1 MGNIIGWGH
10 NKFGRNDTQSTED
23 MIAEVVSEAI
33 SHAQVDPK
41 DIDNIV
47 VGTFNNGFQKQDFH
61 GALPAINCE
70 VLKHVPSLRVEN
82 ACATG
87 SAAIHTALNSIEA
100 KRSKLNLVVGVEKMT
115 DRSTKEAGD
124 ILLGASYR
132 KEEDKIDGGF
142 AGVFAQIT
150 DTYFQRYGDQTKYLS
165 KIAAKN
171 HKNGAV
177 NPYAHMQVDLGFD
190 FCNKVS
196 EKNPLVAPPLKRSDC
211 SMISD
216 GAAALIIADDELA
229 LEAEKAISFKARV
242 QMNDL
247 MPMSKRDKTEFR
259 GASLSWKKALS
270 DAQVNLMDLSFV
282 ETHDCFTIAE
292 LIEYEAMGLTQRGE
306 GYKVLEEGTVYK
318 DGKLPI
324 NPSGGLKAKGHPVG
338 ATGVSQH
345 VMACMQLV
353 GEAKDMQIKDAS
365 LGGIFNMGGSAVA
378 NYVSILERKSYR
390 FASNHYYKTW

>member
-10 NKFGRNDTQSTED
+10 NKFGRNDTQTTED
-23 MIAEVVSEAI
+23 MISEVVSEAI

-171 HKNGAV
+171 HKNGAL

-216 GAAALIIADDELA
+216 GAAALIIADEELA
-229 LEAEKAISFKARV
+229 LEAERSISFKARV

-259 GASLSWKKALS
+259 GAALSWKKALS
-270 DAQVNLMDLSFV
+270 DAQINLMDLSFV

-292 LIEYEAMGLTQRGE
+292 LIEYEAMGLTKRGE

-353 GEAKDMQIKDAS
+353 GEAKDMQITNAS

-378 NYVSILERKSYR
+378 NYVSILERKS
-390 FASNHYYKTW
+390 

>member
-10 NKFGRNDTQSTED
+10 NKFGRNDTQTTED
-23 MIAEVVSEAI
+23 MISEVVSEAI

-41 DIDNIV
+41 EIDNIV

-229 LEAEKAISFKARV
+229 LEAERSISFKARV

-292 LIEYEAMGLTQRGE
+292 LIEYEAMGLTKRGE

-353 GEAKDMQIKDAS
+353 GEAKDMQITNAS

-378 NYVSILERKSYR
+378 NYVSILERKS
-390 FASNHYYKTW
+390 

>member
-10 NKFGRNDTQSTED
+10 NKFGRNDTQSIEE
-23 MIAEVVSEAI
+23 MIAEVVSEAT

-150 DTYFQRYGDQTKYLS
+150 DTYFQRYGDQAKYLS

-229 LEAEKAISFKARV
+229 LEAERAISFKSRV

-247 MPMSKRDKTEFR
+247 MPMSKRDKTEFL

-270 DAQVNLMDLSFV
+270 DAQINLMDLSFV

-292 LIEYEAMGLTQRGE
+292 LIEYEAMGLTKKGE

-378 NYVSILERKSYR
+378 NYVSILERKS
-390 FASNHYYKTW
+390 

>member
-10 NKFGRNDTQSTED
+10 NKFGRNDIQSTED

-171 HKNGAV
+171 HKNGVV

-378 NYVSILERKSYR
+378 NYVSILERKS
-390 FASNHYYKTW
+390 

>member
-10 NKFGRNDTQSTED
+10 NKFGRNETQSTED

-33 SHAQVDPK
+33 SNAQVDPK

-216 GAAALIIADDELA
+216 GSAALIIADDELA

-378 NYVSILERKSYR
+378 NYVSILERKS
-390 FASNHYYKTW
+390 

>member
-10 NKFGRNDTQSTED
+10 NKFGRKDTQSTED

-100 KRSKLNLVVGVEKMT
+100 KRSKLNLVVGVEKRT

-378 NYVSILERKSYR
+378 NYVSILERKS
-390 FASNHYYKTW
+390 

>member
-10 NKFGRNDTQSTED
+10 NKFGRNDTQSAED

-259 GASLSWKKALS
+259 GAALSWKKALS
-270 DAQVNLMDLSFV
+270 DAQINLMDLSFV

-378 NYVSILERKSYR
+378 NYVSILERKS
-390 FASNHYYKTW
+390 

>member
-282 ETHDCFTIAE
+282 ATHDCFTIAE

-378 NYVSILERKSYR
+378 NYVSILERKS
-390 FASNHYYKTW
+390 

>member
-23 MIAEVVSEAI
+23 MISEVVSEAI

-41 DIDNIV
+41 EIDNIV

-171 HKNGAV
+171 HKNGAL

-229 LEAEKAISFKARV
+229 LEAERSISFKARV

-259 GASLSWKKALS
+259 GAALSWKKALS
-270 DAQVNLMDLSFV
+270 DAKVNLMDLSFV

-292 LIEYEAMGLTQRGE
+292 LIEYEAMGLTKRGE

-353 GEAKDMQIKDAS
+353 GEAKDMQITNAS

-378 NYVSILERKSYR
+378 NYVSILERKS
-390 FASNHYYKTW
+390 

>member
-10 NKFGRNDTQSTED
+10 NKFGRNDAQSTED

-216 GAAALIIADDELA
+216 GAAALIIADDELS

-270 DAQVNLMDLSFV
+270 DAQINLMDLSFV

-378 NYVSILERKSYR
+378 NYVSILERKS
-390 FASNHYYKTW
+390 

>member
-229 LEAEKAISFKARV
+229 LEAERAISFKARV
-242 QMNDL
+242 QINDL

-353 GEAKDMQIKDAS
+353 GEAKDMQIKDVS
-365 LGGIFNMGGSAVA
+365 LAGIFNMGGSAVA
-378 NYVSILERKSYR
+378 NYVSILERKS
-390 FASNHYYKTW
+390 

>member
-10 NKFGRNDTQSTED
+10 NKFGRNDAQSTED

-292 LIEYEAMGLTQRGE
+292 LIEYEAMGLTERGE

-378 NYVSILERKSYR
+378 NYVSILERKS
-390 FASNHYYKTW
+390 

>member
-10 NKFGRNDTQSTED
+10 NKFGRNDMQSTED

-142 AGVFAQIT
+142 AGVFSQIT

-229 LEAEKAISFKARV
+229 LEAERAISFKARV

-378 NYVSILERKSYR
+378 NYVSILERKS
-390 FASNHYYKTW
+390 

>member
-378 NYVSILERKSYR
+378 NYVSILSLI
-390 FASNHYYKTW
+390 HI

>member
-10 NKFGRNDTQSTED
+10 NKFGRNDTQSSED

-33 SHAQVDPK
+33 SNAQVDPK

-378 NYVSILERKSYR
+378 NYVSILERKS
-390 FASNHYYKTW
+390 

>member
-10 NKFGRNDTQSTED
+10 NKFGRNDTQTTED
-23 MIAEVVSEAI
+23 MISEVVSEAI
-33 SHAQVDPK
+33 SHSQVDPK
-41 DIDNIV
+41 EIDNIV

-171 HKNGAV
+171 HKNGAL

-229 LEAEKAISFKARV
+229 SEAERSISFKARV

-259 GASLSWKKALS
+259 GAALSWKKALS
-270 DAQVNLMDLSFV
+270 DAQINLMDLSFV

-292 LIEYEAMGLTQRGE
+292 LIEYEAMGLTKRGE

-378 NYVSILERKSYR
+378 NYVSILERKS
-390 FASNHYYKTW
+390 

>member
-115 DRSTKEAGD
+115 DKSTKEAGD

-247 MPMSKRDKTEFR
+247 MPMSKRDKIEFR

-270 DAQVNLMDLSFV
+270 DAQVNLMDLSFI

-378 NYVSILERKSYR
+378 NYVSILERKS
-390 FASNHYYKTW
+390 

>member
-1 MGNIIGWGH
+1 MGKIIGWGH
-10 NKFGRNDTQSTED
+10 NKFGRNDTQSTEN

-247 MPMSKRDKTEFR
+247 MPMSKRDKIEFR

-324 NPSGGLKAKGHPVG
+324 NPSGGLKATGHPVG

-378 NYVSILERKSYR
+378 NYVSILERKS
-390 FASNHYYKTW
+390 

>member
-23 MIAEVVSEAI
+23 MISEVVSEAI

-41 DIDNIV
+41 EIDNIV

-171 HKNGAV
+171 HKNGAL

-196 EKNPLVAPPLKRSDC
+196 EKNPLIAPPLKRSDC

-229 LEAEKAISFKARV
+229 LEAERSISFKARV

-259 GASLSWKKALS
+259 GAALSWKKALS
-270 DAQVNLMDLSFV
+270 DAQINLMDLSFV

-378 NYVSILERKSYR
+378 NYVSILERKS
-390 FASNHYYKTW
+390 

>member
-23 MIAEVVSEAI
+23 MIAEVVFEAI
-33 SHAQVDPK
+33 SHAKVDPK

-171 HKNGAV
+171 HKNGAL

-229 LEAEKAISFKARV
+229 SEAERAISFKARV

-378 NYVSILERKSYR
+378 NYVSILERKS
-390 FASNHYYKTW
+390 

>member
-10 NKFGRNDTQSTED
+10 NKFGRNDTQTTED
-23 MIAEVVSEAI
+23 MISEVVSEAI

-41 DIDNIV
+41 EIDNIV

-171 HKNGAV
+171 HKNGAL

-229 LEAEKAISFKARV
+229 LEAERSISFKARV

-259 GASLSWKKALS
+259 GAALSWKKALS
-270 DAQVNLMDLSFV
+270 DAQINLMDLSFV

-345 VMACMQLV
+345 IMACMQLV

-378 NYVSILERKSYR
+378 NYVSILERKS
-390 FASNHYYKTW
+390 

>member
-87 SAAIHTALNSIEA
+87 SAAIHTALHSIEA

-324 NPSGGLKAKGHPVG
+324 NPSGGLKAKG
-338 ATGVSQH
+338 
-345 VMACMQLV
+345 
-353 GEAKDMQIKDAS
+353 
-365 LGGIFNMGGSAVA
+365 
-378 NYVSILERKSYR
+378 IL
-390 FASNHYYKTW
+390 

>member
-10 NKFGRNDTQSTED
+10 NKFGRNEAQSTED

-378 NYVSILERKSYR
+378 NYVSILERKS
-390 FASNHYYKTW
+390 

>member
-177 NPYAHMQVDLGFD
+177 NPYAHMQIDLGFD

-229 LEAEKAISFKARV
+229 LEAERAISFKARI

-365 LGGIFNMGGSAVA
+365 LAGIFNMGGSAVA
-378 NYVSILERKSYR
+378 NYVSILERKS
-390 FASNHYYKTW
+390 

>member
-216 GAAALIIADDELA
+216 GAAALIIADDELT

-247 MPMSKRDKTEFR
+247 MPMSKRDKAEFR

-378 NYVSILERKSYR
+378 NYVSILERKS
-390 FASNHYYKTW
+390 

>member
-23 MIAEVVSEAI
+23 MIAEVVFEAI
-33 SHAQVDPK
+33 SHAKVDPK

-177 NPYAHMQVDLGFD
+177 NPYAHMQIDLGFD

-378 NYVSILERKSYR
+378 NYVSILERKS
-390 FASNHYYKTW
+390 

>member
-23 MIAEVVSEAI
+23 MITEVVSEAI

-171 HKNGAV
+171 HKNGAL

-378 NYVSILERKSYR
+378 NYVSILERKS
-390 FASNHYYKTW
+390 

>member
-10 NKFGRNDTQSTED
+10 NKFGRNETQSTED

-171 HKNGAV
+171 HKNGAL

-229 LEAEKAISFKARV
+229 SEAERSISFKARV

-259 GASLSWKKALS
+259 GAALSWKKALS
-270 DAQVNLMDLSFV
+270 DAQINLMDLSFV

-378 NYVSILERKSYR
+378 NYVSILERKS
-390 FASNHYYKTW
+390 

>member
-190 FCNKVS
+190 FCNKES

-378 NYVSILERKSYR
+378 NYVSILERKS
-390 FASNHYYKTW
+390 

>member
-10 NKFGRNDTQSTED
+10 NKFGRNETQSTED

-142 AGVFAQIT
+142 AGVFAQIA

-216 GAAALIIADDELA
+216 GAAALIIANDELA
-229 LEAEKAISFKARV
+229 LEAERAISFKSRV

-378 NYVSILERKSYR
+378 NYVSILERKS
-390 FASNHYYKTW
+390 

>member
-10 NKFGRNDTQSTED
+10 NKFGRNDTQTTED
-23 MIAEVVSEAI
+23 MISEVVSEAI

-171 HKNGAV
+171 HKNGAL

-196 EKNPLVAPPLKRSDC
+196 EKNPLIAPPLKRSDC

-229 LEAEKAISFKARV
+229 LEAERSISFKARV

-259 GASLSWKKALS
+259 GAALSWKKALS
-270 DAQVNLMDLSFV
+270 DAQINLMDLSFV

-378 NYVSILERKSYR
+378 NYVSILERKS
-390 FASNHYYKTW
+390 

>member
-10 NKFGRNDTQSTED
+10 NKFGRNDTQTTED
-23 MIAEVVSEAI
+23 MISEVVSEAI

-171 HKNGAV
+171 HKNGAL

-196 EKNPLVAPPLKRSDC
+196 EKNPMVAPPLKRSDC

-229 LEAEKAISFKARV
+229 LEAERSISFKARV

-259 GASLSWKKALS
+259 GAALSWKKALS
-270 DAQVNLMDLSFV
+270 DAQINLMDLSFV

-353 GEAKDMQIKDAS
+353 GEAKDMQITNAS

-378 NYVSILERKSYR
+378 NYVSILERKS
-390 FASNHYYKTW
+390 

>member
-306 GYKVLEEGTVYK
+306 GYKVLEEGTVYN

-378 NYVSILERKSYR
+378 NYVSILERKS
-390 FASNHYYKTW
+390 